1 MILMLV
7 LMGSVQAM
15 AQGLKIKR
23 FSYAKS
29 GETLKGEQIYARTD
43 NEELLE
49 AEQGYSPYPWIL
61 YLENGGSVQFE
72 LPDSQKHTHQVVP
85 VVSGMHSFTYHNGKD
100 MYIDVNVVPYAV
112 PYLGELRLH
121 DLTTSDGSLKRLT
134 SPDPEGHEEFY
145 QYTINSDDD
154 LKLLTMNT
162 SPGPAYLMM
171 SQSIPTQGYWY
182 SKNLAS
188 QVDFAKGV
196 SVDQLKQIAV
206 SQGFDPKDFVVQ
218 VGIYGNGGLIYSD
231 IYRDKAKGVVRLTWI
246 RIIDK
251 RPQIKKVTLTTQISP
266 AGAGEVLIN
275 KVSQSSIQV
284 DQGTQVHLK
293 ARVTSQGYVF
303 DHWADA
309 AGQSLGTDSL
319 LSYVVEENTT
329 LTVHFKKKEF
339 EVKASSNDL
348 ALGSVEP
355 ATLKVKAGGEA
366 SFTATAK
373 ENAIFKGWKQK
384 GSAEVSVTE
393 LVLKLTNV
401 QEASE
406 WTAVFE
412 KKEFEVKAS
421 SNDLAL
427 GTVEPA
433 MLKVKAGGEATFT
446 AKAKENAIFK
456 GWKQKGSAEVSVT
469 GSVLKLTN
477 VQEASEWTAVF
488 EKKEFEVKASSNDLA
503 LGSVEPATLKVK
515 AGGEVTFTATA
526 KENAIF
532 KGWKKGSAEVSVT
545 ESVLKL
551 TNVQEASEW
560 TAVFEKKASTP
571 EVGAVD
577 LQFGQREAILTWAP
591 GSATSWQIKLYR
603 SDTKLVK
610 TILTQLPRVELESLV
625 PGEVYRYELVAKRQ
639 GKLDSQVKQGTFK
652 TDQFNER
659 EALAPYLKNFSKLLR
674 GKAFDLIWMDVNL
687 SEFYQETP
695 IYEYYWQ
702 LNETSPKVL
711 LIPDGKQLTLDT
723 NQVGGCLIILIK
735 SGDTLLYEVRYELD
749 K

>member
-1 MILMLV
+1 
-7 LMGSVQAM
+7 MGSAQAM
-15 AQGLKIKR
+15 AQGDKLKKV
-23 FSYAKS
+23 SYAKS
-29 GETLKGEQIYARTD
+29 GDLLQGEQLYVRTSSEVTWERGHGYAP
-43 NEELLE
+43 
-49 AEQGYSPYPWIL
+49 APWII
-61 YLENGGSVQFE
+61 YVENGGSVDFKLPNFEQFGE
-72 LPDSQKHTHQVVP
+72 FSDYGSNKGTSLSGDVLSGLKPDFY
-85 VVSGMHSFTYHNGKD
+85 SFSYYLQDENEKEKEKRERF
-100 MYIDVNVVPYAV
+100 IDVMVVPYAV
-112 PYLGELRLH
+112 PYLGKLRLQGAISNDSVH
-121 DLTTSDGSLKRLT
+121 LEKTVS
-134 SPDPEGHEEFY
+134 EEDFFT
-145 QYTINSDDD
+145 YTIKSDSSLMQFIKINPQGGYDID
-154 LKLLTMNT
+154 GNLGIHAALTQRFPE
-162 SPGPAYLMM
+162 S
-171 SQSIPTQGYWY
+171 GYKY
-182 SKNLAS
+182 AIRLSSEQERL
-188 QVDFAKGV
+188 FADGV
-196 SVDQLKQIAV
+196 SVKSLKDMAV
-206 SQGFDPKDFVVQ
+206 LQGLNPNDFVLQ
-218 VGIYGNGGLIYSD
+218 IGIDNAEGASIFSEV
-231 IYRDKAKGVVRLTWI
+231 YRDQARLTKKTTFL

-251 RPQIKKVTLTTQISP
+251 RQKYYTL
-266 AGAGEVLIN
+266 
-275 KVSQSSIQV
+275 
-284 DQGTQVHLK
+284 
-293 ARVTSQGYVF
+293 
-303 DHWADA
+303 
-309 AGQSLGTDSL
+309 
-319 LSYVVEENTT
+319 
-329 LTVHFKKKEF
+329 
-339 EVKASSNDL
+339 
-348 ALGSVEP
+348 
-355 ATLKVKAGGEA
+355 
-366 SFTATAK
+366 
-373 ENAIFKGWKQK
+373 
-384 GSAEVSVTE
+384 
-393 LVLKLTNV
+393 
-401 QEASE
+401 
-406 WTAVFE
+406 
-412 KKEFEVKAS
+412 KAS

-433 MLKVKAGGEATFT
+433 TLKVKAGGEVTFT
-446 AKAKENAIFK
+446 ATAKENAIFK

-503 LGSVEPATLKVK
+503 LGTVEPATLKVK
-515 AGGEVTFTATA
+515 AGGEASFTATAKENAVFKGWKKGSAEVSVTESVLKLTNVQEASEWTAVFEKKEFEVKASSNDLTLGSVEPATLTVKAGGEVSFTATA

-532 KGWKKGSAEVSVT
+532 KGWKKGLAEVSVT

-610 TILTQLPRVELESLV
+610 TILTQLPRVELESLI

-687 SEFYQETP
+687 SEFDQETP

>member
-348 ALGSVEP
+348 ALGTVEP
-355 ATLKVKAGGEA
+355 AMLTVKAGGEVT
-366 SFTATAK
+366 FTATAK

-393 LVLKLTNV
+393 SVLKLTNV
-401 QEASE
+401 QEASK

-412 KKEFEVKAS
+412 KKEFEVTAS
-421 SNDLAL
+421 SND
-427 GTVEPA
+427 P
-433 MLKVKAGGEATFT
+433 
-446 AKAKENAIFK
+446 
-456 GWKQKGSAEVSVT
+456 
-469 GSVLKLTN
+469 
-477 VQEASEWTAVF
+477 
-488 EKKEFEVKASSNDLA
+488 A
-503 LGSVEPATLKVK
+503 LGSVEPATLTVK

-610 TILTQLPRVELESLV
+610 TILTQLPRVELESLI

-687 SEFYQETP
+687 SEFDQETP

>member
-1 MILMLV
+1 MKTNNLSRIIMILMLV

-72 LPDSQKHTHQVVP
+72 LPDSQKHTHQ

-355 ATLKVKAGGEA
+355 ATL
-366 SFTATAK
+366 T
-373 ENAIFKGWKQK
+373 
-384 GSAEVSVTE
+384 
-393 LVLKLTNV
+393 
-401 QEASE
+401 
-406 WTAVFE
+406 
-412 KKEFEVKAS
+412 
-421 SNDLAL
+421 
-427 GTVEPA
+427 
-433 MLKVKAGGEATFT
+433 
-446 AKAKENAIFK
+446 
-456 GWKQKGSAEVSVT
+456 
-469 GSVLKLTN
+469 
-477 VQEASEWTAVF
+477 
-488 EKKEFEVKASSNDLA
+488 
-503 LGSVEPATLKVK
+503 VK

-610 TILTQLPRVELESLV
+610 TILTQLPRVELESLI

-639 GKLDSQVKQGTFK
+639 GKLDSQVKQGAFK

-687 SEFYQETP
+687 SEFDQETP

-735 SGDTLLYEVRYELD
+735 SGDTLLYEVRYELG

>member
-1 MILMLV
+1 MKTNNLSRIIMILMLV
-7 LMGSVQAM
+7 LMGSVSAV
-15 AQGLKIKR
+15 AQGLKIKK

-29 GETLKGEQIYARTD
+29 GETLRGEQLYARTD
-43 NEELLE
+43 NEEIWE
-49 AEQGYSPYPWIL
+49 RGNGYSPYPWIL
-61 YLENGGSVQFE
+61 YLENGGHVQLE
-72 LPDSQKHTHQVVP
+72 LPDSQKHQVGP
-85 VVSGMHSFTYHNGKD
+85 GYHSFTYKNGVD
-100 MYIDVNVVPYAV
+100 MNIHVNVVPYAV
-112 PYLGELRLH
+112 PYLGELRLQGAV
-121 DLTTSDGSLKRLT
+121 SGSSLIRLT

-145 QYTINSDDD
+145 QYTINSDND

-162 SPGPAYLMM
+162 SPGPAYLVM

-182 SKNLAS
+182 GENLVS

-293 ARVTSQGYVF
+293 AQVTSQGYVF

-309 AGQSLGTDSL
+309 VGQSLGTDSL

-329 LTVHFKKKEF
+329 LTAHFK
-339 EVKASSNDL
+339 
-348 ALGSVEP
+348 
-355 ATLKVKAGGEA
+355 
-366 SFTATAK
+366 
-373 ENAIFKGWKQK
+373 
-384 GSAEVSVTE
+384 
-393 LVLKLTNV
+393 
-401 QEASE
+401 
-406 WTAVFE
+406 

-446 AKAKENAIFK
+446 A
-456 GWKQKGSAEVSVT
+456 
-469 GSVLKLTN
+469 
-477 VQEASEWTAVF
+477 
-488 EKKEFEVKASSNDLA
+488 
-503 LGSVEPATLKVK
+503 
-515 AGGEVTFTATA
+515 TA

-545 ESVLKL
+545 GSVLKL

>member
-355 ATLKVKAGGEA
+355 AELTVKAGGEVTFTATAKENAIFKGWKKGSAEVSVTGSVLKLTNVQEASEWTAVFEKKAEEKYYTLKAVSSNETLGSVEPAELKVKAGGEA

-384 GSAEVSVTE
+384 GSAEV
-393 LVLKLTNV
+393 N
-401 QEASE
+401 
-406 WTAVFE
+406 
-412 KKEFEVKAS
+412 
-421 SNDLAL
+421 
-427 GTVEPA
+427 
-433 MLKVKAGGEATFT
+433 
-446 AKAKENAIFK
+446 
-456 GWKQKGSAEVSVT
+456 
-469 GSVLKLTN
+469 
-477 VQEASEWTAVF
+477 
-488 EKKEFEVKASSNDLA
+488 
-503 LGSVEPATLKVK
+503 
-515 AGGEVTFTATA
+515 
-526 KENAIF
+526 
-532 KGWKKGSAEVSVT
+532 VT

-687 SEFYQETP
+687 SEFDQETP

-735 SGDTLLYEVRYELD
+735 SGDTLLYEVRYELG

>member
-1 MILMLV
+1 MKTNNLSRIIMILMLV

-72 LPDSQKHTHQVVP
+72 LPDSQEHTHQVVP

-121 DLTTSDGSLKRLT
+121 NLTTSGGSLVRLT

-145 QYTINSDDD
+145 QYTINSDND

-171 SQSIPTQGYWY
+171 SQSIPTQRYWY
-182 SKNLAS
+182 GENLVS

-266 AGAGEVLIN
+266 VGVGRVLIN
-275 KVSQSSIQV
+275 EVSQSSIQV
-284 DQGTQVHLK
+284 DQGTQVRLE
-293 ARVTSQGYVF
+293 AQVTSQGYVF

-309 AGQSLGTDSL
+309 AGRSLGTDSL

-329 LTVHFKKKEF
+329 LTAHFKKKEF

-348 ALGSVEP
+348 ALGTVEP
-355 ATLKVKAGGEA
+355 AMLTVKAGGEVT
-366 SFTATAK
+366 FTATAK
-373 ENAIFKGWKQK
+373 ENAIFKGWKK
-384 GSAEVSVTE
+384 GSAEVSVTGS
-393 LVLKLTNV
+393 VLKLTDV

-433 MLKVKAGGEATFT
+433 TLKVKAGGEA
-446 AKAKENAIFK
+446 
-456 GWKQKGSAEVSVT
+456 S
-469 GSVLKLTN
+469 
-477 VQEASEWTAVF
+477 
-488 EKKEFEVKASSNDLA
+488 
-503 LGSVEPATLKVK
+503 
-515 AGGEVTFTATA
+515 FTATA

-532 KGWKKGSAEVSVT
+532 KGWKKKGSAEVSVT

-687 SEFYQETP
+687 SEFDQETP

>member
-1 MILMLV
+1 MKTNNLSRIIMILMLV
-7 LMGSVQAM
+7 LMGSVQAV
-15 AQGLKIKR
+15 AQGLKIKK

-29 GETLKGEQIYARTD
+29 GDLLKGSQLYVRTRD
-43 NEELLE
+43 AMSTERG
-49 AEQGYSPYPWIL
+49 QGYAPVPWIV
-61 YLENGGSVQFE
+61 YLENGGSVQLE
-72 LPDSQKHTHQVVP
+72 LSDSLKHQIGP
-85 VVSGMHSFTYHNGKD
+85 GYHSVTYDKNREKMFIH
-100 MYIDVNVVPYAV
+100 VNVVPYAV
-112 PYLGELRLH
+112 PYLGKLRLQGAISNDSVH
-121 DLTTSDGSLKRLT
+121 LEKTVS
-134 SPDPEGHEEFY
+134 EEDFFT
-145 QYTINSDDD
+145 YTIKSDA
-154 LKLLTMNT
+154 
-162 SPGPAYLMM
+162 SLMQLIKI
-171 SQSIPTQGYWY
+171 QSGGGREVNGNKGIYATIIKEFPQGNYRY
-182 SKNLAS
+182 AS
-188 QVDFAKGV
+188 ELPHQELFAQGV
-196 SVDQLKQIAV
+196 SVQYLKEQAHNR
-206 SQGFDPKDFVVQ
+206 GLDPNDFVLQ
-218 VGIYGNGGLIYSD
+218 IGLDCFGSSILFSEVYD
-231 IYRDKAKGVVRLTWI
+231 GQAREELKTTFL

-251 RPQIKKVTLTTQISP
+251 RPQIKKVKLTTQISP
-266 AGAGEVLIN
+266 VGVGRVLIN
-275 KVSQSSIQV
+275 EVSQSSIQV
-284 DQGTQVHLK
+284 DQGTQVRLE
-293 ARVTSQGYVF
+293 AQVTSQGYVF

-329 LTVHFKKKEF
+329 LTAHFKKKEF
-339 EVKASSNDL
+339 EV
-348 ALGSVEP
+348 
-355 ATLKVKAGGEA
+355 T
-366 SFTATAK
+366 
-373 ENAIFKGWKQK
+373 
-384 GSAEVSVTE
+384 
-393 LVLKLTNV
+393 
-401 QEASE
+401 
-406 WTAVFE
+406 
-412 KKEFEVKAS
+412 AS

-433 MLKVKAGGEATFT
+433 MLTVKAGGEVTFT
-446 AKAKENAIFK
+446 ATAKENAIFK

-488 EKKEFEVKASSNDLA
+488 EKKAEEKYYTLKAVSSNET
-503 LGSVEPATLKVK
+503 LGTVEPATLTVK
-515 AGGEVTFTATA
+515 AGGEASFTATA

-532 KGWKKGSAEVSVT
+532 KGWKKGLAEVSVT

-551 TNVQEASEW
+551 TNVQEASKW

>member
-1 MILMLV
+1 MLV

-15 AQGLKIKR
+15 AQGDKLKKV
-23 FSYAKS
+23 SYAKS
-29 GETLKGEQIYARTD
+29 GDLLQGEQLYVRTD
-43 NEELLE
+43 TEVTWERGH
-49 AEQGYSPYPWIL
+49 GYAPAPWII
-61 YLENGGSVQFE
+61 YVENGGSVDFKLPNFEQFGE
-72 LPDSQKHTHQVVP
+72 FSDYGSNKGTSLSGDVLSGLKPDFY
-85 VVSGMHSFTYHNGKD
+85 SFSYYLQDENEKKKEKRERF
-100 MYIDVNVVPYAV
+100 IDVMVVPYAV
-112 PYLGELRLH
+112 PYLGKLRLH

-145 QYTINSDDD
+145 QYTINSDND

-182 SKNLAS
+182 GENLAS

-293 ARVTSQGYVF
+293 AQVTSQEYVF

-319 LSYVVEENTT
+319 LSYVVEENRI
-329 LTVHFKKKEF
+329 LTAHFKKKEF
-339 EVKASSNDL
+339 EVTAVSNDE

-355 ATLKVKAGGEA
+355 ATLTVKAGGEA

-373 ENAIFKGWKQK
+373 ENAIFKGWKK
-384 GSAEVSVTE
+384 G
-393 LVLKLTNV
+393 L
-401 QEASE
+401 
-406 WTAVFE
+406 
-412 KKEFEVKAS
+412 
-421 SNDLAL
+421 
-427 GTVEPA
+427 
-433 MLKVKAGGEATFT
+433 
-446 AKAKENAIFK
+446 
-456 GWKQKGSAEVSVT
+456 
-469 GSVLKLTN
+469 
-477 VQEASEWTAVF
+477 
-488 EKKEFEVKASSNDLA
+488 
-503 LGSVEPATLKVK
+503 
-515 AGGEVTFTATA
+515 
-526 KENAIF
+526 
-532 KGWKKGSAEVSVT
+532 AEVSVT

-711 LIPDGKQLTLDT
+711 LIPDGKQLILDT

>member
-1 MILMLV
+1 
-7 LMGSVQAM
+7 MGSAQAM
-15 AQGLKIKR
+15 AQGDKLKKV
-23 FSYAKS
+23 SYAKS
-29 GETLKGEQIYARTD
+29 GDLLQGEQLYVRTSSEVTWERGHGYAP
-43 NEELLE
+43 
-49 AEQGYSPYPWIL
+49 APWII
-61 YLENGGSVQFE
+61 YVENGGSVDFKLPNFEQFGE
-72 LPDSQKHTHQVVP
+72 FSDYGSNKGTSLSGDVLSGLKPDFY
-85 VVSGMHSFTYHNGKD
+85 SFSYYLQDENEKKKEKRERF
-100 MYIDVNVVPYAV
+100 IDVMVVPYAV
-112 PYLGELRLH
+112 PYLGKLRLQGAISNDSVH
-121 DLTTSDGSLKRLT
+121 LEKTVS
-134 SPDPEGHEEFY
+134 EEDFFT
-145 QYTINSDDD
+145 YTIKSDSSLMQFIKINPQGGYDID
-154 LKLLTMNT
+154 GNLGIHAALTQRFPE
-162 SPGPAYLMM
+162 S
-171 SQSIPTQGYWY
+171 GYKY
-182 SKNLAS
+182 AIRLPSEQERL
-188 QVDFAKGV
+188 FADGV
-196 SVDQLKQIAV
+196 SVKSLKDMAV
-206 SQGFDPKDFVVQ
+206 LQGLNPNDFVLQ
-218 VGIYGNGGLIYSD
+218 IGIDNAEGASIFSEV
-231 IYRDKAKGVVRLTWI
+231 YRDQARLTKKTTFL

-251 RPQIKKVTLTTQISP
+251 RQKYYT
-266 AGAGEVLIN
+266 
-275 KVSQSSIQV
+275 
-284 DQGTQVHLK
+284 LK
-293 ARVTSQGYVF
+293 AVSSNET
-303 DHWADA
+303 
-309 AGQSLGTDSL
+309 LGT
-319 LSYVVEENTT
+319 
-329 LTVHFKKKEF
+329 
-339 EVKASSNDL
+339 
-348 ALGSVEP
+348 VEP
-355 ATLKVKAGGEA
+355 AELKVKAGGEA

-373 ENAIFKGWKQK
+373 ENAIFKGWKK
-384 GSAEVSVTE
+384 GLAEVSFTE
-393 LVLKLTNV
+393 SVLKLTDV

-412 KKEFEVKAS
+412 KKAEEKYYTLKAVS
-421 SNDLAL
+421 SNETL

-433 MLKVKAGGEATFT
+433 ELKVKAGGEA
-446 AKAKENAIFK
+446 
-456 GWKQKGSAEVSVT
+456 S
-469 GSVLKLTN
+469 
-477 VQEASEWTAVF
+477 
-488 EKKEFEVKASSNDLA
+488 
-503 LGSVEPATLKVK
+503 
-515 AGGEVTFTATA
+515 FTATA

-532 KGWKKGSAEVSVT
+532 KGWKKGLAEVSFT

-551 TNVQEASEW
+551 TDVQEASEW

-711 LIPDGKQLTLDT
+711 LIPDGKQLILDT

>member
-1 MILMLV
+1 MKTNNLSRIIMILMLV

-112 PYLGELRLH
+112 PYLGELRLQ
-121 DLTTSDGSLKRLT
+121 GSISNDSVHLEKT
-134 SPDPEGHEEFY
+134 VSEEDFFT
-145 QYTINSDDD
+145 YTIKSDSSLMQFIKINPQGGYDID
-154 LKLLTMNT
+154 GNLGIHAALTQRFPE
-162 SPGPAYLMM
+162 S
-171 SQSIPTQGYWY
+171 GYKY
-182 SKNLAS
+182 AIRLSSEQERL
-188 QVDFAKGV
+188 FADGV
-196 SVDQLKQIAV
+196 SVKSLKDMAV
-206 SQGFDPKDFVVQ
+206 LQGLNPNDFVLQ
-218 VGIYGNGGLIYSD
+218 IGIDNAEGASIFSEV
-231 IYRDKAKGVVRLTWI
+231 YRDQARLTKKTTFL

-251 RPQIKKVTLTTQISP
+251 RQKYYT
-266 AGAGEVLIN
+266 
-275 KVSQSSIQV
+275 
-284 DQGTQVHLK
+284 LK
-293 ARVTSQGYVF
+293 AV
-303 DHWADA
+303 
-309 AGQSLGTDSL
+309 
-319 LSYVVEENTT
+319 
-329 LTVHFKKKEF
+329 
-339 EVKASSNDL
+339 SSN
-348 ALGSVEP
+348 E
-355 ATLKVKAGGEA
+355 T
-366 SFTATAK
+366 
-373 ENAIFKGWKQK
+373 
-384 GSAEVSVTE
+384 
-393 LVLKLTNV
+393 
-401 QEASE
+401 
-406 WTAVFE
+406 
-412 KKEFEVKAS
+412 
-421 SNDLAL
+421 L

-433 MLKVKAGGEATFT
+433 E
-446 AKAKENAIFK
+446 
-456 GWKQKGSAEVSVT
+456 
-469 GSVLKLTN
+469 
-477 VQEASEWTAVF
+477 
-488 EKKEFEVKASSNDLA
+488 
-503 LGSVEPATLKVK
+503 LKVK

-545 ESVLKL
+545 GSVLKL

-603 SDTKLVK
+603 SDAKLVK

>member
-1 MILMLV
+1 MKTNNLSRIVVILMLV
-7 LMGSVQAM
+7 LMGSAQAM
-15 AQGLKIKR
+15 AQGDKLKKV
-23 FSYAKS
+23 SYAKS
-29 GETLKGEQIYARTD
+29 GDLLEGEQLYVRTRD
-43 NEELLE
+43 AMSTERG
-49 AEQGYSPYPWIL
+49 QGYAPVPWIL
-61 YLENGGSVQFE
+61 YLENGGSVDLKLPNFEQFGE
-72 LPDSQKHTHQVVP
+72 FHNYGSNKGTSLSGDVLSGLKPDFY
-85 VVSGMHSFTYHNGKD
+85 SFSYYVQDENEKEKEKRRRFIH
-100 MYIDVNVVPYAV
+100 VRVVPYAV

-121 DLTTSDGSLKRLT
+121 NLTTSGGPLVRLT

-145 QYTINSDDD
+145 QYTINSDND

-171 SQSIPTQGYWY
+171 SQSIPTQRYWY
-182 SKNLAS
+182 GENLAS

-355 ATLKVKAGGEA
+355 ATLKVKAGGE
-366 SFTATAK
+366 
-373 ENAIFKGWKQK
+373 
-384 GSAEVSVTE
+384 
-393 LVLKLTNV
+393 
-401 QEASE
+401 
-406 WTAVFE
+406 
-412 KKEFEVKAS
+412 
-421 SNDLAL
+421 
-427 GTVEPA
+427 
-433 MLKVKAGGEATFT
+433 
-446 AKAKENAIFK
+446 
-456 GWKQKGSAEVSVT
+456 
-469 GSVLKLTN
+469 
-477 VQEASEWTAVF
+477 
-488 EKKEFEVKASSNDLA
+488 
-503 LGSVEPATLKVK
+503 
-515 AGGEVTFTATA
+515 VTFTATA

-610 TILTQLPRVELESLV
+610 TILTQLPRVELESLI

-687 SEFYQETP
+687 SEFDQETP

-723 NQVGGCLIILIK
+723 NQAGGCLIILIK

>member
-1 MILMLV
+1 MKTNNLSRIVVILMLV

-15 AQGLKIKR
+15 AQGDKLKKV
-23 FSYAKS
+23 SYAKS
-29 GETLKGEQIYARTD
+29 GDLLQGEQLYVRTD
-43 NEELLE
+43 TEVTWERGH
-49 AEQGYSPYPWIL
+49 GYAPAPWII
-61 YLENGGSVQFE
+61 YVENGGSVDLKLPHFEQFGE
-72 LPDSQKHTHQVVP
+72 FSDYGSNKGTSLLGDVLSGLKPDFY
-85 VVSGMHSFTYHNGKD
+85 SFSYYLQDENEKKKEKRERF
-100 MYIDVNVVPYAV
+100 IDVMVVPYAV
-112 PYLGELRLH
+112 PYLGKLRLH

-145 QYTINSDDD
+145 QYTINSDND

-182 SKNLAS
+182 GENLAS

-393 LVLKLTNV
+393 
-401 QEASE
+401 
-406 WTAVFE
+406 
-412 KKEFEVKAS
+412 
-421 SNDLAL
+421 
-427 GTVEPA
+427 
-433 MLKVKAGGEATFT
+433 
-446 AKAKENAIFK
+446 
-456 GWKQKGSAEVSVT
+456 
-469 GSVLKLTN
+469 SVLKLTN

-488 EKKEFEVKASSNDLA
+488 EKKEFEVTASSNDLA

-526 KENAIF
+526 KENAVF
-532 KGWKKGSAEVSVT
+532 KGWKKGTAEVSVT

-610 TILTQLPRVELESLV
+610 TILTQLPRVELESLI

-687 SEFYQETP
+687 SEFDQETP

>member
-72 LPDSQKHTHQVVP
+72 LPDSQKHQV
-85 VVSGMHSFTYHNGKD
+85 GLGYHKFTYKNGEK
-100 MYIDVNVVPYAV
+100 MFIDVNVVPYAV
-112 PYLGELRLH
+112 PYLGQLRLH
-121 DLTTSDGSLKRLT
+121 NLTTSGGPLVRLT

-145 QYTINSDDD
+145 QYTINSDND

-171 SQSIPTQGYWY
+171 SQSIPTQRYWY
-182 SKNLAS
+182 GENLAS

-266 AGAGEVLIN
+266 AGVGSVLIN
-275 KVSQSSIQV
+275 EVPQSSIQV
-284 DQGTQVHLK
+284 DQGTQVRLK
-293 ARVTSQGYVF
+293 AWVTSQGYVF

-309 AGQSLGTDSL
+309 VGKSLGTDSL

-329 LTVHFKKKEF
+329 LTAHFKKKEF

-355 ATLKVKAGGEA
+355 ATL
-366 SFTATAK
+366 T
-373 ENAIFKGWKQK
+373 
-384 GSAEVSVTE
+384 
-393 LVLKLTNV
+393 
-401 QEASE
+401 
-406 WTAVFE
+406 
-412 KKEFEVKAS
+412 
-421 SNDLAL
+421 
-427 GTVEPA
+427 
-433 MLKVKAGGEATFT
+433 
-446 AKAKENAIFK
+446 
-456 GWKQKGSAEVSVT
+456 
-469 GSVLKLTN
+469 
-477 VQEASEWTAVF
+477 
-488 EKKEFEVKASSNDLA
+488 
-503 LGSVEPATLKVK
+503 VK

-545 ESVLKL
+545 GSVLKLTNVQEASEWTAVFEKKAEEKYYTLNAVSNDLALGSVEPATLTVKAGGEVTFTATAKENAVFKGWKKGSAEVNVTESVLKL
-551 TNVQEASEW
+551 TDVQEASEW

-610 TILTQLPRVELESLV
+610 TILTQLPRVELVSLV

-687 SEFYQETP
+687 SEFDQETP

>member
-1 MILMLV
+1 
-7 LMGSVQAM
+7 MGSVSAV
-15 AQGLKIKR
+15 AQGLKIKK

-29 GETLKGEQIYARTD
+29 GETLKGEKLYARTRD
-43 NEELLE
+43 AMSRER
-49 AEQGYSPYPWIL
+49 EQGYAPTPWIL
-61 YLENGGSVQFE
+61 YLENGGTVQLE
-72 LPDSQKHTHQVVP
+72 LPDGQKHQVGLGK
-85 VVSGMHSFTYHNGKD
+85 SDFTYDESGQD
-100 MYIDVNVVPYAV
+100 MYVHVRVVPYAV

-121 DLTTSDGSLKRLT
+121 DLTTSDRSLVRLT
-134 SPDPEGHEEFY
+134 SPDPEGNEEFY
-145 QYTINSDDD
+145 QYTINSDND

-182 SKNLAS
+182 GENLAS

-206 SQGFDPKDFVVQ
+206 SQRLDPKDFVVQ
-218 VGIYGNGGLIYSD
+218 VGIYGGDNLIYSD
-231 IYRDKAKGVVRLTWI
+231 IYRDRAKIVDRLTWI

-251 RPQIKKVTLTTQISP
+251 RPQIKKVTLTTKISP
-266 AGAGEVLIN
+266 VGAGSVLIN
-275 KVSQSSIQV
+275 EASQSSIQV
-284 DQGTQVHLK
+284 DQGTQVRLK
-293 ARVTSQGYVF
+293 ARVASEEYEF
-303 DHWADA
+303 DHWEDA
-309 AGQSLGTDSL
+309 PDHTLGNAAEFI
-319 LSYVVEENTT
+319 YVVKENTT
-329 LTVHFKKKEF
+329 LSAHFKKKEY
-339 EVKASSNDL
+339 VLKAVSSDET
-348 ALGSVEP
+348 LGSVNPAELTVKAGDEARFTATAKENAIFKRWERKGAAEERNTPVLRLTNIQEASEWIAVFEKKAEEKYYTLKAVSSNETLGTVEP
-355 ATLKVKAGGEA
+355 AELKVKAGGEVT
-366 SFTATAK
+366 FTATAK
-373 ENAIFKGWKQK
+373 ENAIFKGWKK
-384 GSAEVSVTE
+384 G
-393 LVLKLTNV
+393 L
-401 QEASE
+401 
-406 WTAVFE
+406 
-412 KKEFEVKAS
+412 
-421 SNDLAL
+421 
-427 GTVEPA
+427 
-433 MLKVKAGGEATFT
+433 
-446 AKAKENAIFK
+446 
-456 GWKQKGSAEVSVT
+456 AEVSVT

-488 EKKEFEVKASSNDLA
+488 EKKEFEVKASSNDLT
-503 LGSVEPATLKVK
+503 LGSVEPAMLTVK

-526 KENAIF
+526 KENVIF
-532 KGWKKGSAEVSVT
+532 KGWKQKGSAEVSFT
-545 ESVLKL
+545 GSVLKL

-687 SEFYQETP
+687 SEFDQETP

>member
-1 MILMLV
+1 MKTNNLSRIIMILMLV

-355 ATLKVKAGGEA
+355 ATLTVKAGGEVT
-366 SFTATAK
+366 FTATAK
-373 ENAIFKGWKQK
+373 ENAIFKGWKK
-384 GSAEVSVTE
+384 GTAEVSVTE
-393 LVLKLTNV
+393 SVLKLTNV

-433 MLKVKAGGEATFT
+433 T
-446 AKAKENAIFK
+446 
-456 GWKQKGSAEVSVT
+456 
-469 GSVLKLTN
+469 LT
-477 VQEASEWTAVF
+477 
-488 EKKEFEVKASSNDLA
+488 
-503 LGSVEPATLKVK
+503 VK

-532 KGWKKGSAEVSVT
+532 KGWKKGTAEVSVT

-610 TILTQLPRVELESLV
+610 TILTQLPRVELESLI

-687 SEFYQETP
+687 SEFDQETP

>member
-355 ATLKVKAGGEA
+355 ATL
-366 SFTATAK
+366 T
-373 ENAIFKGWKQK
+373 
-384 GSAEVSVTE
+384 
-393 LVLKLTNV
+393 
-401 QEASE
+401 
-406 WTAVFE
+406 
-412 KKEFEVKAS
+412 
-421 SNDLAL
+421 
-427 GTVEPA
+427 
-433 MLKVKAGGEATFT
+433 
-446 AKAKENAIFK
+446 
-456 GWKQKGSAEVSVT
+456 
-469 GSVLKLTN
+469 
-477 VQEASEWTAVF
+477 
-488 EKKEFEVKASSNDLA
+488 
-503 LGSVEPATLKVK
+503 VK

-526 KENAIF
+526 KENAVF

-545 ESVLKL
+545 GSVLKL
-551 TNVQEASEW
+551 TDVQEASEW

-610 TILTQLPRVELESLV
+610 TILTQLPRVELESLI

-687 SEFYQETP
+687 SEFDQETP

>member
-1 MILMLV
+1 
-7 LMGSVQAM
+7 MGSAQAM
-15 AQGLKIKR
+15 AQGDKLKKV
-23 FSYAKS
+23 SYAKS
-29 GETLKGEQIYARTD
+29 GDLLQGEQLYVRTSSEVTWERGHGYAP
-43 NEELLE
+43 
-49 AEQGYSPYPWIL
+49 APWII
-61 YLENGGSVQFE
+61 YVENGGSVDFKLPNFEQFGE
-72 LPDSQKHTHQVVP
+72 FSDYGSNKGTSLSGDVLSGLKPDFY
-85 VVSGMHSFTYHNGKD
+85 SFSYYLQDENEKEKEKRERF
-100 MYIDVNVVPYAV
+100 IDVMVVPYAV
-112 PYLGELRLH
+112 PYLGKLRLQGAISNDSVH
-121 DLTTSDGSLKRLT
+121 LEKTVS
-134 SPDPEGHEEFY
+134 EEDFFT
-145 QYTINSDDD
+145 YTIKSDSSLMQFIKINPQGGYDID
-154 LKLLTMNT
+154 GNLGIHAALTQRFPE
-162 SPGPAYLMM
+162 S
-171 SQSIPTQGYWY
+171 GYKY
-182 SKNLAS
+182 AIRLSSEQERL
-188 QVDFAKGV
+188 FADGV
-196 SVDQLKQIAV
+196 SVKSLKDMAV
-206 SQGFDPKDFVVQ
+206 LQGLNPNDFVLQ
-218 VGIYGNGGLIYSD
+218 IGIDNAEGASIFSEV
-231 IYRDKAKGVVRLTWI
+231 YRDQARLTKKTTFL

-251 RPQIKKVTLTTQISP
+251 RQKYYTL
-266 AGAGEVLIN
+266 
-275 KVSQSSIQV
+275 
-284 DQGTQVHLK
+284 
-293 ARVTSQGYVF
+293 
-303 DHWADA
+303 
-309 AGQSLGTDSL
+309 
-319 LSYVVEENTT
+319 
-329 LTVHFKKKEF
+329 
-339 EVKASSNDL
+339 KASSNDL
-348 ALGSVEP
+348 ALGTVEP
-355 ATLKVKAGGEA
+355 ATLTVKAGGEV

-373 ENAIFKGWKQK
+373 ENAIFKGWKK

-393 LVLKLTNV
+393 SVLKLTNV

-433 MLKVKAGGEATFT
+433 T
-446 AKAKENAIFK
+446 
-456 GWKQKGSAEVSVT
+456 
-469 GSVLKLTN
+469 LT
-477 VQEASEWTAVF
+477 
-488 EKKEFEVKASSNDLA
+488 
-503 LGSVEPATLKVK
+503 VK
-515 AGGEVTFTATA
+515 AGGEVSFTATA

-610 TILTQLPRVELESLV
+610 TILTQLPRVELESLI

-687 SEFYQETP
+687 SEFDQETP

>member
-7 LMGSVQAM
+7 LMGSVQAV
-15 AQGLKIKR
+15 AQGLKIKK

-29 GETLKGEQIYARTD
+29 GDLLKGSQLYVRTRD
-43 NEELLE
+43 AMSTERG
-49 AEQGYSPYPWIL
+49 QGYAPVPWIV
-61 YLENGGSVQFE
+61 YLENGGSVQLE
-72 LPDSQKHTHQVVP
+72 LSDSLKHQIGPGYHN
-85 VVSGMHSFTYHNGKD
+85 FTYDKNREKMFIH
-100 MYIDVNVVPYAV
+100 VNVVPYAV
-112 PYLGELRLH
+112 PYLGKLRLQGAISNDSVH
-121 DLTTSDGSLKRLT
+121 LEKTVS
-134 SPDPEGHEEFY
+134 EEDFFT
-145 QYTINSDDD
+145 YTIKSDA
-154 LKLLTMNT
+154 
-162 SPGPAYLMM
+162 SLMQLIKI
-171 SQSIPTQGYWY
+171 QSGGGREVNGNKGIYATIIKEFPQGNYRY
-182 SKNLAS
+182 AS
-188 QVDFAKGV
+188 ELPHQELFAQGV
-196 SVDQLKQIAV
+196 SVQYLKEQAHNR
-206 SQGFDPKDFVVQ
+206 GLDPNDFVLQ
-218 VGIYGNGGLIYSD
+218 IGLDCFGSSILFSEVYD
-231 IYRDKAKGVVRLTWI
+231 GQAREELKTTFL

-251 RPQIKKVTLTTQISP
+251 RPQIKKVKLTTQISP
-266 AGAGEVLIN
+266 VGVGRVLIN
-275 KVSQSSIQV
+275 EVSQSSIQV
-284 DQGTQVHLK
+284 DQGTQVRLE
-293 ARVTSQGYVF
+293 AQVTSQGYVF

-329 LTVHFKKKEF
+329 LTAHFK
-339 EVKASSNDL
+339 
-348 ALGSVEP
+348 
-355 ATLKVKAGGEA
+355 
-366 SFTATAK
+366 
-373 ENAIFKGWKQK
+373 
-384 GSAEVSVTE
+384 
-393 LVLKLTNV
+393 
-401 QEASE
+401 
-406 WTAVFE
+406 
-412 KKEFEVKAS
+412 
-421 SNDLAL
+421 
-427 GTVEPA
+427 
-433 MLKVKAGGEATFT
+433 
-446 AKAKENAIFK
+446 
-456 GWKQKGSAEVSVT
+456 
-469 GSVLKLTN
+469 
-477 VQEASEWTAVF
+477 
-488 EKKEFEVKASSNDLA
+488 KKEFEVKASSNDLA

-532 KGWKKGSAEVSVT
+532 KGWKQKGSAEVNVTESVLKLTNVQEVSEWTAVFEKKAEEKYYTLKAVSSNETLGTVEPAELTVKAGGEVTFTATAKENAIFKGWKKGSAEVSVT
-545 ESVLKL
+545 GSVLKL

-687 SEFYQETP
+687 SEFDQETP

-735 SGDTLLYEVRYELD
+735 SGDTLLYEVRYELG

>member
-1 MILMLV
+1 M
-7 LMGSVQAM
+7 
-15 AQGLKIKR
+15 
-23 FSYAKS
+23 
-29 GETLKGEQIYARTD
+29 
-43 NEELLE
+43 
-49 AEQGYSPYPWIL
+49 
-61 YLENGGSVQFE
+61 
-72 LPDSQKHTHQVVP
+72 
-85 VVSGMHSFTYHNGKD
+85 
-100 MYIDVNVVPYAV
+100 
-112 PYLGELRLH
+112 PYLGELRLQ
-121 DLTTSDGSLKRLT
+121 GSISNDSVHLEKT
-134 SPDPEGHEEFY
+134 VSEEDFFT
-145 QYTINSDDD
+145 YTIKSDSSLMQFIKINPQGGYDID
-154 LKLLTMNT
+154 GNLGIHAALTQRFPE
-162 SPGPAYLMM
+162 S
-171 SQSIPTQGYWY
+171 GYKY
-182 SKNLAS
+182 AIRLSSEQERL
-188 QVDFAKGV
+188 FADGV
-196 SVDQLKQIAV
+196 SVKSLKDMAV
-206 SQGFDPKDFVVQ
+206 LQGLNPNDFVLQ
-218 VGIYGNGGLIYSD
+218 IGIDNAEGASIFSEV
-231 IYRDKAKGVVRLTWI
+231 YRDQARLTKKTTFL

-251 RPQIKKVTLTTQISP
+251 RQKYYT
-266 AGAGEVLIN
+266 
-275 KVSQSSIQV
+275 
-284 DQGTQVHLK
+284 LK
-293 ARVTSQGYVF
+293 AVSSNET
-303 DHWADA
+303 
-309 AGQSLGTDSL
+309 LGT
-319 LSYVVEENTT
+319 
-329 LTVHFKKKEF
+329 
-339 EVKASSNDL
+339 
-348 ALGSVEP
+348 VEP
-355 ATLKVKAGGEA
+355 AMLKVKAGGEA
-366 SFTATAK
+366 TFTATAK

-384 GSAEVSVTE
+384 GSAEVSFTE
-393 LVLKLTNV
+393 SVLKLTDV

-433 MLKVKAGGEATFT
+433 T
-446 AKAKENAIFK
+446 
-456 GWKQKGSAEVSVT
+456 
-469 GSVLKLTN
+469 LT
-477 VQEASEWTAVF
+477 
-488 EKKEFEVKASSNDLA
+488 
-503 LGSVEPATLKVK
+503 VK

-532 KGWKKGSAEVSVT
+532 KGWKKGSAEVSFT

-551 TNVQEASEW
+551 TNVQEASKW

-687 SEFYQETP
+687 SEFDQETP

>member
-1 MILMLV
+1 
-7 LMGSVQAM
+7 MGSVQAM

-112 PYLGELRLH
+112 PYLGELRLQGSISNDSVH
-121 DLTTSDGSLKRLT
+121 LEKTVSEEDFFTYTIKSDSSLMQLIKINPRGGYDIDGNLGIHAALTQRF
-134 SPDPEGHEEFY
+134 PESGY
-145 QYTINSDDD
+145 QYAIRFPSE
-154 LKLLTMNT
+154 
-162 SPGPAYLMM
+162 
-171 SQSIPTQGYWY
+171 QERR
-182 SKNLAS
+182 
-188 QVDFAKGV
+188 FADGV
-196 SVDQLKQIAV
+196 SVKSLKDMAV
-206 SQGFDPKDFVVQ
+206 LQGLNPNDFVLQ
-218 VGIYGNGGLIYSD
+218 IGIDNAEGASIFSEV
-231 IYRDKAKGVVRLTWI
+231 YRDQARLTKKTTFL

-251 RPQIKKVTLTTQISP
+251 RQKYYT
-266 AGAGEVLIN
+266 
-275 KVSQSSIQV
+275 
-284 DQGTQVHLK
+284 LK
-293 ARVTSQGYVF
+293 AVSSNET
-303 DHWADA
+303 
-309 AGQSLGTDSL
+309 LGS
-319 LSYVVEENTT
+319 VEPAT
-329 LTVHFKKKEF
+329 LTVKAGGEVTFTATAKENAIFKGWKQKGSAEVSVTESVLKLTNVQEASEWTAVFEKKAE
-339 EVKASSNDL
+339 EKYYTLNAVSNDL
-348 ALGSVEP
+348 TLGSVEP

-373 ENAIFKGWKQK
+373 ENAIFKGWKK
-384 GSAEVSVTE
+384 GT
-393 LVLKLTNV
+393 
-401 QEASE
+401 
-406 WTAVFE
+406 
-412 KKEFEVKAS
+412 
-421 SNDLAL
+421 
-427 GTVEPA
+427 
-433 MLKVKAGGEATFT
+433 
-446 AKAKENAIFK
+446 
-456 GWKQKGSAEVSVT
+456 
-469 GSVLKLTN
+469 
-477 VQEASEWTAVF
+477 
-488 EKKEFEVKASSNDLA
+488 
-503 LGSVEPATLKVK
+503 
-515 AGGEVTFTATA
+515 
-526 KENAIF
+526 
-532 KGWKKGSAEVSVT
+532 AEVSVT

-551 TNVQEASEW
+551 TDVQEASKW

-610 TILTQLPRVELESLV
+610 TILTQLPRVELESLI

-687 SEFYQETP
+687 SEFDQETP

>member
-1 MILMLV
+1 
-7 LMGSVQAM
+7 MGSVQAM
-15 AQGLKIKR
+15 AQGDKLKKV
-23 FSYAKS
+23 SYAKS
-29 GETLKGEQIYARTD
+29 GDLLQGEQLYVRTD
-43 NEELLE
+43 TEVTWERGH
-49 AEQGYSPYPWIL
+49 GYAPAPWII
-61 YLENGGSVQFE
+61 YVENGGSVDFKLPNFEQFGE
-72 LPDSQKHTHQVVP
+72 FSDYGSNKGTSLSGDVLSGLKPDFY
-85 VVSGMHSFTYHNGKD
+85 SFSYYLQDENEKKKEKRERF
-100 MYIDVNVVPYAV
+100 IDVMVVPYAV
-112 PYLGELRLH
+112 PYLGKLRLH

-145 QYTINSDDD
+145 QYTINSDND

-182 SKNLAS
+182 GENLAS

-293 ARVTSQGYVF
+293 AQVTSQEYVF

-319 LSYVVEENTT
+319 LSYVVEENRI
-329 LTVHFKKKEF
+329 LTAHFKKKEF
-339 EVKASSNDL
+339 EVTAVSNDE

-355 ATLKVKAGGEA
+355 ATLTVKAGGEA

-373 ENAIFKGWKQK
+373 ENAIFKGWKK
-384 GSAEVSVTE
+384 GSAEVS
-393 LVLKLTNV
+393 
-401 QEASE
+401 
-406 WTAVFE
+406 F
-412 KKEFEVKAS
+412 
-421 SNDLAL
+421 
-427 GTVEPA
+427 
-433 MLKVKAGGEATFT
+433 
-446 AKAKENAIFK
+446 
-456 GWKQKGSAEVSVT
+456 T

-488 EKKEFEVKASSNDLA
+488 EKKAEEKYYTLNAVSNDPA
-503 LGSVEPATLKVK
+503 LGSVEPATLTVK
-515 AGGEVTFTATA
+515 AGGEASFTATA

-532 KGWKKGSAEVSVT
+532 KGWKKGSAEVSFT

-551 TNVQEASEW
+551 TNVQEASKW

-687 SEFYQETP
+687 SEFDQETP

>member
-1 MILMLV
+1 MKTNNLSRIIMILMLV

-355 ATLKVKAGGEA
+355 ATL
-366 SFTATAK
+366 T
-373 ENAIFKGWKQK
+373 
-384 GSAEVSVTE
+384 
-393 LVLKLTNV
+393 
-401 QEASE
+401 
-406 WTAVFE
+406 
-412 KKEFEVKAS
+412 
-421 SNDLAL
+421 
-427 GTVEPA
+427 
-433 MLKVKAGGEATFT
+433 
-446 AKAKENAIFK
+446 
-456 GWKQKGSAEVSVT
+456 
-469 GSVLKLTN
+469 
-477 VQEASEWTAVF
+477 
-488 EKKEFEVKASSNDLA
+488 
-503 LGSVEPATLKVK
+503 VK

-526 KENAIF
+526 KENAVF
-532 KGWKKGSAEVSVT
+532 KGWKKGTAEVSVT

-610 TILTQLPRVELESLV
+610 TILTQLPRVELESLI

-687 SEFYQETP
+687 SEFDQETP

>member
-1 MILMLV
+1 M
-7 LMGSVQAM
+7 
-15 AQGLKIKR
+15 
-23 FSYAKS
+23 
-29 GETLKGEQIYARTD
+29 T
-43 NEELLE
+43 
-49 AEQGYSPYPWIL
+49 
-61 YLENGGSVQFE
+61 
-72 LPDSQKHTHQVVP
+72 
-85 VVSGMHSFTYHNGKD
+85 
-100 MYIDVNVVPYAV
+100 
-112 PYLGELRLH
+112 
-121 DLTTSDGSLKRLT
+121 
-134 SPDPEGHEEFY
+134 
-145 QYTINSDDD
+145 
-154 LKLLTMNT
+154 
-162 SPGPAYLMM
+162 
-171 SQSIPTQGYWY
+171 
-182 SKNLAS
+182 
-188 QVDFAKGV
+188 
-196 SVDQLKQIAV
+196 
-206 SQGFDPKDFVVQ
+206 
-218 VGIYGNGGLIYSD
+218 
-231 IYRDKAKGVVRLTWI
+231 
-246 RIIDK
+246 
-251 RPQIKKVTLTTQISP
+251 
-266 AGAGEVLIN
+266 
-275 KVSQSSIQV
+275 
-284 DQGTQVHLK
+284 
-293 ARVTSQGYVF
+293 
-303 DHWADA
+303 
-309 AGQSLGTDSL
+309 
-319 LSYVVEENTT
+319 
-329 LTVHFKKKEF
+329 
-339 EVKASSNDL
+339 
-348 ALGSVEP
+348 LGSVEP
-355 ATLKVKAGGEA
+355 ATLTVKAGGEA

-373 ENAIFKGWKQK
+373 ENAIFKGWKK
-384 GSAEVSVTE
+384 GLAEVSVTE
-393 LVLKLTNV
+393 SVLKLTNV

-433 MLKVKAGGEATFT
+433 ELTVKAGGEA
-446 AKAKENAIFK
+446 
-456 GWKQKGSAEVSVT
+456 S
-469 GSVLKLTN
+469 
-477 VQEASEWTAVF
+477 
-488 EKKEFEVKASSNDLA
+488 
-503 LGSVEPATLKVK
+503 
-515 AGGEVTFTATA
+515 FTATA

-532 KGWKKGSAEVSVT
+532 KGWKKGLAEVSVT

-610 TILTQLPRVELESLV
+610 TILTQLPRVELESLI
-625 PGEVYRYELVAKRQ
+625 PGEVYHYELVAKRQ

-687 SEFYQETP
+687 SEFDQEIP

-723 NQVGGCLIILIK
+723 NQAGGCLIILIK

>member
-1 MILMLV
+1 MPHQELF
-7 LMGSVQAM
+7 
-15 AQGLKIKR
+15 AQ
-23 FSYAKS
+23 
-29 GETLKGEQIYARTD
+29 
-43 NEELLE
+43 
-49 AEQGYSPYPWIL
+49 
-61 YLENGGSVQFE
+61 
-72 LPDSQKHTHQVVP
+72 
-85 VVSGMHSFTYHNGKD
+85 
-100 MYIDVNVVPYAV
+100 
-112 PYLGELRLH
+112 
-121 DLTTSDGSLKRLT
+121 
-134 SPDPEGHEEFY
+134 
-145 QYTINSDDD
+145 
-154 LKLLTMNT
+154 
-162 SPGPAYLMM
+162 
-171 SQSIPTQGYWY
+171 
-182 SKNLAS
+182 
-188 QVDFAKGV
+188 GV
-196 SVDQLKQIAV
+196 SVQYLKEQAHNR
-206 SQGFDPKDFVVQ
+206 GLDPNDFVLQ
-218 VGIYGNGGLIYSD
+218 IGLDCFGSSILFSEVYD
-231 IYRDKAKGVVRLTWI
+231 GQAREELKTTFL

-251 RPQIKKVTLTTQISP
+251 RPQIKKVKLTTQISP
-266 AGAGEVLIN
+266 VGVGRVLIN
-275 KVSQSSIQV
+275 EVSQSSIQV
-284 DQGTQVHLK
+284 DHGTQVRLE
-293 ARVTSQGYVF
+293 AQVTSQGYVF

-329 LTVHFKKKEF
+329 LTAHFK
-339 EVKASSNDL
+339 
-348 ALGSVEP
+348 
-355 ATLKVKAGGEA
+355 
-366 SFTATAK
+366 
-373 ENAIFKGWKQK
+373 
-384 GSAEVSVTE
+384 
-393 LVLKLTNV
+393 
-401 QEASE
+401 
-406 WTAVFE
+406 

-433 MLKVKAGGEATFT
+433 TLTVKAGGEVTFT
-446 AKAKENAIFK
+446 ATAKENAIFK
-456 GWKQKGSAEVSVT
+456 GWKKGTAEVSVT
-469 GSVLKLTN
+469 ESVLKLTD

-488 EKKEFEVKASSNDLA
+488 EKKAEEKYYTLKASSNDLA
-503 LGSVEPATLKVK
+503 LGTVEPAELKVK

-551 TNVQEASEW
+551 TNVQEASKW

-603 SDTKLVK
+603 SDTKLVR
-610 TILTQLPRVELESLV
+610 TILTQLPRVELESLI

-711 LIPDGKQLTLDT
+711 LIPDGKQLILDT

>member
-112 PYLGELRLH
+112 PYLGELRLQ
-121 DLTTSDGSLKRLT
+121 GSISNDSVHLEKT
-134 SPDPEGHEEFY
+134 VSEEDFFT
-145 QYTINSDDD
+145 YTIKSDSSLMQFIKINPQGGYDID
-154 LKLLTMNT
+154 GNLGIHAALTQRFPE
-162 SPGPAYLMM
+162 S
-171 SQSIPTQGYWY
+171 GYKY
-182 SKNLAS
+182 AIRLSSEQERL
-188 QVDFAKGV
+188 FADGV
-196 SVDQLKQIAV
+196 SVKSLKDMAV
-206 SQGFDPKDFVVQ
+206 LQGLNPNDFVLQ
-218 VGIYGNGGLIYSD
+218 IGIDNAEGASIFSEV
-231 IYRDKAKGVVRLTWI
+231 YRDQARLTKKTTFL

-251 RPQIKKVTLTTQISP
+251 RQKYYT
-266 AGAGEVLIN
+266 
-275 KVSQSSIQV
+275 
-284 DQGTQVHLK
+284 LK
-293 ARVTSQGYVF
+293 AV
-303 DHWADA
+303 
-309 AGQSLGTDSL
+309 
-319 LSYVVEENTT
+319 
-329 LTVHFKKKEF
+329 
-339 EVKASSNDL
+339 SSNET
-348 ALGSVEP
+348 LGSVEP
-355 ATLKVKAGGEA
+355 ATLTVKAGGEA

-393 LVLKLTNV
+393 
-401 QEASE
+401 
-406 WTAVFE
+406 
-412 KKEFEVKAS
+412 
-421 SNDLAL
+421 
-427 GTVEPA
+427 
-433 MLKVKAGGEATFT
+433 
-446 AKAKENAIFK
+446 
-456 GWKQKGSAEVSVT
+456 
-469 GSVLKLTN
+469 SVLKLTN

-503 LGSVEPATLKVK
+503 LGSVEPATLTVK

-532 KGWKKGSAEVSVT
+532 KGWKKGLAEVSVT
-545 ESVLKL
+545 GSVLKL

-603 SDTKLVK
+603 SDTKLVR
-610 TILTQLPRVELESLV
+610 TILTQLPRVELESLI

-711 LIPDGKQLTLDT
+711 LIPDGKQLILDT

>member
-1 MILMLV
+1 MKTNNLSRIVVILMLV
-7 LMGSVQAM
+7 LMGSVQAV

-29 GETLKGEQIYARTD
+29 GETLKGEKLYSRTD
-43 NEELLE
+43 
-49 AEQGYSPYPWIL
+49 AEVTWERGHGYAPAPWIL

-85 VVSGMHSFTYHNGKD
+85 VVPGMHSFTCNNGKD
-100 MYIDVNVVPYAV
+100 MLFIDVNVIPYAV
-112 PYLGELRLH
+112 PYLGELRLQGAISNDSVH
-121 DLTTSDGSLKRLT
+121 LEKTVS
-134 SPDPEGHEEFY
+134 EEDFFT
-145 QYTINSDDD
+145 YTIKSDA
-154 LKLLTMNT
+154 
-162 SPGPAYLMM
+162 SLMQLIKI
-171 SQSIPTQGYWY
+171 QSGGGREVNGNKGIYATIIKEFPQGNYRY
-182 SKNLAS
+182 APELPH
-188 QVDFAKGV
+188 QELFAQGV
-196 SVDQLKQIAV
+196 SVQYLKEQAHNR
-206 SQGFDPKDFVVQ
+206 GLDPNDFVLQ
-218 VGIYGNGGLIYSD
+218 IGLDCFGSSILFSEVYD
-231 IYRDKAKGVVRLTWI
+231 GQAREELKTTFL

-251 RPQIKKVTLTTQISP
+251 RPQIKKVKLTTQISP
-266 AGAGEVLIN
+266 VGVGRVLIN
-275 KVSQSSIQV
+275 EVSQSSIQV
-284 DQGTQVHLK
+284 DQGTQVRLE
-293 ARVTSQGYVF
+293 AQVTSQGYVF

-329 LTVHFKKKEF
+329 LTAHFKKKEF
-339 EVKASSNDL
+339 EV
-348 ALGSVEP
+348 
-355 ATLKVKAGGEA
+355 T
-366 SFTATAK
+366 
-373 ENAIFKGWKQK
+373 
-384 GSAEVSVTE
+384 
-393 LVLKLTNV
+393 
-401 QEASE
+401 
-406 WTAVFE
+406 
-412 KKEFEVKAS
+412 AS

-433 MLKVKAGGEATFT
+433 MLTVKAGGEVTFT
-446 AKAKENAIFK
+446 ATAKENAIFK

-503 LGSVEPATLKVK
+503 LGSVEPAELKVK

-545 ESVLKL
+545 GSVLKL

-687 SEFYQETP
+687 SEFDQETP

>member
-112 PYLGELRLH
+112 PYLGELRLQ
-121 DLTTSDGSLKRLT
+121 GSISNDSVHLEKT
-134 SPDPEGHEEFY
+134 VSEEDFFT
-145 QYTINSDDD
+145 YTIKSDSSLMQFIKINPQGGYDID
-154 LKLLTMNT
+154 GNLGIHAALTQRFPE
-162 SPGPAYLMM
+162 S
-171 SQSIPTQGYWY
+171 GYKY
-182 SKNLAS
+182 AIRLSSEQERL
-188 QVDFAKGV
+188 FADGV
-196 SVDQLKQIAV
+196 SVKSLKDMAV
-206 SQGFDPKDFVVQ
+206 LQGLNPNDFVLQ
-218 VGIYGNGGLIYSD
+218 IGIDNAEGASIFSEV
-231 IYRDKAKGVVRLTWI
+231 YRDQARLTKKTTFL

-251 RPQIKKVTLTTQISP
+251 RQKYYT
-266 AGAGEVLIN
+266 
-275 KVSQSSIQV
+275 
-284 DQGTQVHLK
+284 LK
-293 ARVTSQGYVF
+293 AVSSNET
-303 DHWADA
+303 
-309 AGQSLGTDSL
+309 LGT
-319 LSYVVEENTT
+319 
-329 LTVHFKKKEF
+329 
-339 EVKASSNDL
+339 
-348 ALGSVEP
+348 VEP

-366 SFTATAK
+366 TFTAAAK
-373 ENAIFKGWKQK
+373 ENAIFKGWKK

-393 LVLKLTNV
+393 SVLKLTNV

-433 MLKVKAGGEATFT
+433 
-446 AKAKENAIFK
+446 
-456 GWKQKGSAEVSVT
+456 
-469 GSVLKLTN
+469 
-477 VQEASEWTAVF
+477 
-488 EKKEFEVKASSNDLA
+488 
-503 LGSVEPATLKVK
+503 TLKVK

-545 ESVLKL
+545 GSVLKLTNVQEASEWTAVFEKKAEEKYYTLKAVSSNETLGTVEPAELKVKAGGEVTFTATAKENAIFKGWKKGLAEVSVTGSVLKL

-610 TILTQLPRVELESLV
+610 TILTQLPRVELESLI
-625 PGEVYRYELVAKRQ
+625 PGEVYCYELVAKRQ

-687 SEFYQETP
+687 SEFDQETP

>member
-1 MILMLV
+1 
-7 LMGSVQAM
+7 MGSAQAM
-15 AQGLKIKR
+15 AQGDKLKKV
-23 FSYAKS
+23 SYAKS
-29 GETLKGEQIYARTD
+29 GDLLQGEQLYVRTSSEVTWERGHGYAP
-43 NEELLE
+43 
-49 AEQGYSPYPWIL
+49 APWII
-61 YLENGGSVQFE
+61 YVENGGSVDFKLPNFEQFGE
-72 LPDSQKHTHQVVP
+72 FSDYGSNKGTSLSGDVLSGLKPDFY
-85 VVSGMHSFTYHNGKD
+85 SFSYYLQDENEKEKEKRERF
-100 MYIDVNVVPYAV
+100 IDVMVVPYAV
-112 PYLGELRLH
+112 PYLGKLRLQGAISNDSVH
-121 DLTTSDGSLKRLT
+121 LEKTVS
-134 SPDPEGHEEFY
+134 EEDFFT
-145 QYTINSDDD
+145 YTIKSDSSLMQFIKINPQGGYDID
-154 LKLLTMNT
+154 GNLGIHAALTQRFPE
-162 SPGPAYLMM
+162 S
-171 SQSIPTQGYWY
+171 GYKY
-182 SKNLAS
+182 AIRLSSEQERL
-188 QVDFAKGV
+188 FADGV
-196 SVDQLKQIAV
+196 SVKSLKDMAV
-206 SQGFDPKDFVVQ
+206 LQGLNPNDFVLQ
-218 VGIYGNGGLIYSD
+218 IGIDNAEGASIFSEV
-231 IYRDKAKGVVRLTWI
+231 YRDQARLTKKTTFL

-251 RPQIKKVTLTTQISP
+251 RQKYYTL
-266 AGAGEVLIN
+266 
-275 KVSQSSIQV
+275 
-284 DQGTQVHLK
+284 
-293 ARVTSQGYVF
+293 
-303 DHWADA
+303 
-309 AGQSLGTDSL
+309 
-319 LSYVVEENTT
+319 
-329 LTVHFKKKEF
+329 
-339 EVKASSNDL
+339 KASSNDL
-348 ALGSVEP
+348 ALGTVEP
-355 ATLKVKAGGEA
+355 ATLTVKAGGEA

-373 ENAIFKGWKQK
+373 ENAIFKGWKK

-433 MLKVKAGGEATFT
+433 TLTVKAGGEA
-446 AKAKENAIFK
+446 
-456 GWKQKGSAEVSVT
+456 S
-469 GSVLKLTN
+469 
-477 VQEASEWTAVF
+477 
-488 EKKEFEVKASSNDLA
+488 
-503 LGSVEPATLKVK
+503 
-515 AGGEVTFTATA
+515 FTATA

-545 ESVLKL
+545 ELVLKL

-610 TILTQLPRVELESLV
+610 TILTQLPRVELESLI

-687 SEFYQETP
+687 SEFDQETP

>member
-1 MILMLV
+1 MKTNNLSRIVVILMLV
-7 LMGSVQAM
+7 LMGSAQAM
-15 AQGLKIKR
+15 AQGDKLKKV
-23 FSYAKS
+23 SYAKS
-29 GETLKGEQIYARTD
+29 GDLLEGEQLYVRTRD
-43 NEELLE
+43 AMSTERG
-49 AEQGYSPYPWIL
+49 QGYAPVPWIV
-61 YLENGGSVQFE
+61 YLENGGSVDLKLPNFEQFGE
-72 LPDSQKHTHQVVP
+72 FHNYGSNKGTSLSGDVLSGLKPDFY
-85 VVSGMHSFTYHNGKD
+85 SFSYYVQDENEKKKEKRRRFIH
-100 MYIDVNVVPYAV
+100 VRVVPYAV

-121 DLTTSDGSLKRLT
+121 NLTTSGGPLVRLT

-145 QYTINSDDD
+145 QYTINSDND

-171 SQSIPTQGYWY
+171 SQSIPTQRYWY
-182 SKNLAS
+182 GENLAS

-355 ATLKVKAGGEA
+355 ATLKVKAGGE
-366 SFTATAK
+366 
-373 ENAIFKGWKQK
+373 
-384 GSAEVSVTE
+384 
-393 LVLKLTNV
+393 
-401 QEASE
+401 
-406 WTAVFE
+406 
-412 KKEFEVKAS
+412 
-421 SNDLAL
+421 
-427 GTVEPA
+427 
-433 MLKVKAGGEATFT
+433 
-446 AKAKENAIFK
+446 
-456 GWKQKGSAEVSVT
+456 
-469 GSVLKLTN
+469 
-477 VQEASEWTAVF
+477 
-488 EKKEFEVKASSNDLA
+488 
-503 LGSVEPATLKVK
+503 
-515 AGGEVTFTATA
+515 VTFTATA
-526 KENAIF
+526 KENAVF
-532 KGWKKGSAEVSVT
+532 KGWKKGLAEVSVT

-551 TNVQEASEW
+551 TNVQEASKWTAVFEKKAEEKYYTLNAVSNDLTLGSVEPATLKVKAGGEASFTATAKENAIFKGWKKGTAEVSVTESVLKLTNVQEASKW

-591 GSATSWQIKLYR
+591 GSATSWQIKFYR

-610 TILTQLPRVELESLV
+610 TILTQLPRVELESLI

-687 SEFYQETP
+687 SEFDQETP